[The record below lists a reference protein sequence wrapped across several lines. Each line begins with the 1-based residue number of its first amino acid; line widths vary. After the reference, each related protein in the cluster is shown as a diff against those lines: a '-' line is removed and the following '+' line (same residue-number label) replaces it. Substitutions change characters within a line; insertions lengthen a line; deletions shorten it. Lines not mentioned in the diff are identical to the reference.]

1 LIKQTKIAKNEYGS
15 GCITASIFYFEIKKM
30 FAYLADIKGWK
41 MNKKTGIFVFTLIL
55 SALFLATPSSA
66 LQPLSEDELYD
77 TSGQATPTVSIKYSD
92 ELTVDY
98 FNQNVFIFEPLGE
111 QYGEI
116 SSASWIDTDSE
127 NALVLNWKEPAR
139 FVFEFDKHQYY
150 PEGIYVSVS
159 DIFETDATGRI
170 LPEYEEFESIPTG
183 IIPPNTTY
191 LRTWSSATTVTLL
204 SNTFDIALTGTVY
217 EYDEATGRKTL
228 KPDIEQAEDPGNI
241 LMSVYW
247 ASKTRTEIL
256 GYIYLWA
263 HD

>member
-1 LIKQTKIAKNEYGS
+1 
-15 GCITASIFYFEIKKM
+15 
-30 FAYLADIKGWK
+30 
-41 MNKKTGIFVFTLIL
+41 MNRKTVISVFIIIL
-55 SALFLATPSSA
+55 STLFFVSPSSS
-66 LQPLSEDELYD
+66 LEPLSEDELYD

-111 QYGEI
+111 QYVEI

-127 NALVLNWKEPAR
+127 NALVLNWNEPAR
-139 FVFEFDKHQYY
+139 FVFEFDKYQYF
-150 PEGIYVSVS
+150 PEGIYVSVT
-159 DIFETDATGRI
+159 DIFQTDSEGRTM
-170 LPEYEEFESIPTG
+170 PEYAEFENIPRG
-183 IIPPNTTY
+183 IIPPDTTY
-191 LRTWSSATTVTLL
+191 MRTWSSATTVTTL

-217 EYDEATGRKTL
+217 EYDEATGKETL
-228 KPDIEQAEDPGNI
+228 KPNLEQAKDPGNI

-263 HD
+263 HE